1 MLLILPVSYEFE
13 TTLTPKRVARK
24 LDGEIVEHRP
34 TVNIMSQG
42 KFMKRYRNE
51 SVYYGR
57 RSSRTDFQIFHH
69 QAKKRDGGTTGFYG
83 RIEKT
88 PGGSK
93 ISGKFRKPL
102 YTYVFAAL
110 WTVIAALLALTLL
123 ALEEKTGAVCFALLW
138 AAGIFFMFWDDK
150 KKYLRMY
157 LDTFPKAAENEDGG
171 EESAIKIKTEG
182 E

>member
-69 QAKKRDGGTTGFYG
+69 LSL
-83 RIEKT
+83 IH
-88 PGGSK
+88 
-93 ISGKFRKPL
+93 I
-102 YTYVFAAL
+102 
-110 WTVIAALLALTLL
+110 
-123 ALEEKTGAVCFALLW
+123 
-138 AAGIFFMFWDDK
+138 
-150 KKYLRMY
+150 
-157 LDTFPKAAENEDGG
+157 
-171 EESAIKIKTEG
+171 
-182 E
+182 

>member
-57 RSSRTDFQIFHH
+57 RSSRTDFSDISS
-69 QAKKRDGGTTGFYG
+69 QAKKSATAVLPDFTEGSR
-83 RIEKT
+83 KT

-102 YTYVFAAL
+102 YTYVFAVL
-110 WTVIAALLALTLL
+110 WTLIAALLALTLL

-171 EESAIKIKTEG
+171 
-182 E
+182 